1 MNWLRHKLQGIY
13 VRLIDWLQE
22 HSRCEICHE
31 EQVAH
36 LCIGCGRYIC
46 YGCDSMF
53 YEDENLCIECRAT
66 ITPEEEAE
74 MAREQVDLEAGG
86 EL

>member
-1 MNWLRHKLQGIY
+1 
-13 VRLIDWLQE
+13 
-22 HSRCEICHE
+22 
-31 EQVAH
+31 
-36 LCIGCGRYIC
+36 
-46 YGCDSMF
+46 MF